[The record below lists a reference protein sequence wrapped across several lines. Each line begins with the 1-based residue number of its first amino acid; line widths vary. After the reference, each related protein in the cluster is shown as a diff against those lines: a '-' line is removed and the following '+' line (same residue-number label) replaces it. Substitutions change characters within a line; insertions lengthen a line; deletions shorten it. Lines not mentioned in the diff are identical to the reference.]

1 MNSSLLLTGHAM
13 RFFVGTLVLASEL
26 EIEVNPWFICQI
38 TWVSKNGALPG
49 TYFISYKPGSR
60 LIRDETS
67 TRIVRWWTLLYSPNG
82 FDEDVVRLLSRGL
95 QSWKD
100 VRLTRWI
107 SSWFVFEV
115 SVGRVVIS
123 THVLE
128 CRGEVVSA
136 STYVRSGKSSTKR
149 RKGASSESEVRVL
162 IVIQSREVS
171 GYPQSLPGE
180 AKGFDAYSG
189 FIFYYDGPDVV
200 HVKKSA
206 GPEKFLCIGGGVR
219 GSNLVILTYIWIERP
234 CEASLFPGMSWVQ
247 NVVRQFGPPVKN

>member
-1 MNSSLLLTGHAM
+1 MGITPRDMDTLAGARNSRRREDPLVPCQLTGHAM

-26 EIEVNPWFICQI
+26 EIEVNPWFFCQI

-115 SVGRVVIS
+115 VTVQQ
-123 THVLE
+123 THLTYE
-128 CRGEVVSA
+128 YDGEVKKICE
-136 STYVRSGKSSTKR
+136 THKYEEKLTR
-149 RKGASSESEVRVL
+149 
-162 IVIQSREVS
+162 
-171 GYPQSLPGE
+171 
-180 AKGFDAYSG
+180 
-189 FIFYYDGPDVV
+189 DVAMIW
-200 HVKKSA
+200 KKSNCNVEEA
-206 GPEKFLCIGGGVR
+206 MLSRV
-219 GSNLVILTYIWIERP
+219 SLTCKISKSGDRIQVYESSRDAVLRKVKAERLFSRML
-234 CEASLFPGMSWVQ
+234 SLQTWSCANGLNW
-247 NVVRQFGPPVKN
+247 